1 MRSARM
7 AEGSWLLAIMRS
19 SVFRSRTASPY
30 RYVSPSTPVTHPDTD
45 HFASLEDQMASP
57 IRVIPNILF
66 LFRNQI
72 SRPTATGKR
81 PSFLPPLS
89 TSVLPPLALSF
100 FDVRQKM
107 TRRESSSSS
116 TLVLILRRRWI
127 PIMWIFLIFKFILLS
142 VFSIHFVNLSNFD
155 FEKGF
160 VISYKVYFF
169 IWNFRTFLGL
179 HYTFFSAFSRKIKN
193 LIYGARCSLHLLN

>member
-81 PSFLPPLS
+81 PSFTALAFSLLFLFYPLS
-89 TSVLPPLALSF
+89 LSL
-100 FDVRQKM
+100 
-107 TRRESSSSS
+107 SS
-116 TLVLILRRRWI
+116 TSAKRWHEGNRVRAR
-127 PIMWIFLIFKFILLS
+127 PLS
-142 VFSIHFVNLSNFD
+142 WFFVD
-155 FEKGF
+155 DE
-160 VISYKVYFF
+160 Y
-169 IWNFRTFLGL
+169 R
-179 HYTFFSAFSRKIKN
+179 
-193 LIYGARCSLHLLN
+193 

>member
-81 PSFLPPLS
+81 PSFTALAFSLLFLLLFLSPLS
-89 TSVLPPLALSF
+89 FSLRPPKDDTKEIEFELDPCLDSSSAMNTDNVNGEKCFFLLSF
-100 FDVRQKM
+100 NFFQFLN
-107 TRRESSSSS
+107 SSYHRYCA
-116 TLVLILRRRWI
+116 LVW
-127 PIMWIFLIFKFILLS
+127 FI
-142 VFSIHFVNLSNFD
+142 
-155 FEKGF
+155 
-160 VISYKVYFF
+160 
-169 IWNFRTFLGL
+169 
-179 HYTFFSAFSRKIKN
+179 
-193 LIYGARCSLHLLN
+193 

>member
-30 RYVSPSTPVTHPDTD
+30 RYVSPSTPSPHVTHPDTD

-81 PSFLPPLS
+81 PSFTALASSLS
-89 TSVLPPLALSF
+89 TFFLLLPSLSL
-100 FDVRQKM
+100 FDVRRKM
-107 TRRESSSSS
+107 TRRKSSSDEY
-116 TLVLILRRRWI
+116 R
-127 PIMWIFLIFKFILLS
+127 
-142 VFSIHFVNLSNFD
+142 
-155 FEKGF
+155 
-160 VISYKVYFF
+160 
-169 IWNFRTFLGL
+169 
-179 HYTFFSAFSRKIKN
+179 
-193 LIYGARCSLHLLN
+193 

>member
-72 SRPTATGKR
+72 SRPTAIGKR
-81 PSFLPPLS
+81 PSFTALAFSLLFLLLFYPLS
-89 TSVLPPLALSF
+89 LSLSSTSAKRWHEGNRVRARALSWF
-100 FDVRQKM
+100 FVDDEYR
-107 TRRESSSSS
+107 
-116 TLVLILRRRWI
+116 
-127 PIMWIFLIFKFILLS
+127 
-142 VFSIHFVNLSNFD
+142 
-155 FEKGF
+155 
-160 VISYKVYFF
+160 
-169 IWNFRTFLGL
+169 
-179 HYTFFSAFSRKIKN
+179 
-193 LIYGARCSLHLLN
+193 

>member
-30 RYVSPSTPVTHPDTD
+30 RYVSSPFPYTLPTNHL
-45 HFASLEDQMASP
+45 ASLEDQMASP

-81 PSFLPPLS
+81 PSFTALAFSLLFLFYSPPFLS
-89 TSVLPPLALSF
+89 L

-107 TRRESSSSS
+107 TRRKSSSSS
-116 TLVLILRRRWI
+116 R
-127 PIMWIFLIFKFILLS
+127 PLS
-142 VFSIHFVNLSNFD
+142 
-155 FEKGF
+155 
-160 VISYKVYFF
+160 
-169 IWNFRTFLGL
+169 
-179 HYTFFSAFSRKIKN
+179 
-193 LIYGARCSLHLLN
+193 

>member
-19 SVFRSRTASPY
+19 SVFRSRAASPY
-30 RYVSPSTPVTHPDTD
+30 RYVSSAPTPRPTPTD

-81 PSFLPPLS
+81 APELYDSLCRFSPFFRCSPKNRSAEIASLMSTMMASERCPPPFNDFFLQIKVKDA
-89 TSVLPPLALSF
+89 TRGGILP
-100 FDVRQKM
+100 
-107 TRRESSSSS
+107 
-116 TLVLILRRRWI
+116 
-127 PIMWIFLIFKFILLS
+127 
-142 VFSIHFVNLSNFD
+142 FSILPSYGKSDYILYITLNLA
-155 FEKGF
+155 
-160 VISYKVYFF
+160 KVKV
-169 IWNFRTFLGL
+169 
-179 HYTFFSAFSRKIKN
+179 KICTWKEIVYN
-193 LIYGARCSLHLLN
+193 TCYRIRNYLL

>member
-81 PSFLPPLS
+81 PSFTALAFSLLFLLLFYPLS
-89 TSVLPPLALSF
+89 LSLF
-100 FDVRQKM
+100 VRQKM
-107 TRRESSSSS
+107 TRRKSSSSS
-116 TLVLILRRRWI
+116 TLVLILHRRWI
-127 PIMWIFLIFKFILLS
+127 PIMWMVKSVFFLLS
-142 VFSIHFVNLSNFD
+142 FNF
-155 FEKGF
+155 FQF
-160 VISYKVYFF
+160 LNSSYHRYCALVWF
-169 IWNFRTFLGL
+169 I
-179 HYTFFSAFSRKIKN
+179 
-193 LIYGARCSLHLLN
+193 

>member
-81 PSFLPPLS
+81 PSFTALAFSLLFLFYSLPFLS
-89 TSVLPPLALSF
+89 L

-107 TRRESSSSS
+107 TRRKSSSSS
-116 TLVLILRRRWI
+116 R
-127 PIMWIFLIFKFILLS
+127 PLS
-142 VFSIHFVNLSNFD
+142 
-155 FEKGF
+155 
-160 VISYKVYFF
+160 
-169 IWNFRTFLGL
+169 
-179 HYTFFSAFSRKIKN
+179 
-193 LIYGARCSLHLLN
+193 